1 MAQFE
6 LPTKLWINRRAFPY
20 WIDQALDSN
29 VSRSTNYTEM
39 ISVSTKGIAIV
50 QPIHNTWCYVPVIK
64 QVTVDNF
71 EILMRVYR
79 SNVGTSAWINGGLG
93 LLFRQADA
101 GPNENYCYVCLGSG
115 SIHKNISIRSYD
127 TLGTSSD
134 IYNSSVSG
142 VGSQNSYFNWRVR
155 REGTKI
161 KVRAWVDG
169 TAEPT
174 GWQVDVTD
182 ELNKYSNVSIRAP
195 FDSTALDIITDFA
208 YATDGDTAQ
217 FNLPAVTKTVAHQR
231 SGATTNDY
239 SIIKDRHTHDVLSII
254 PFNNS
259 GTWVKEIPEDWDF
272 YIVDEILRD
281 TFLDFRFANGDGYL
295 GGDYPDGIVTIAG
308 VPVEAD
314 IDVRLR
320 MPEDPVLDGKIIR
333 QGRSSSA
340 GTWHI
345 PNLAQNLKYDVIAR
359 HDGEKDMLAP
369 DVTATVD
376 TNLQPY
382 YTGGWGLTQLLD
394 TFSLRCV
401 AERMVPPL
409 SVEVTGMRIPTDIE
423 SEIQLDQQ
431 TIQIVRS
438 LRDHGRFEFEI
449 NVQDSM
455 AQQMSIPVLLENVKR
470 TSFVT
475 VVGTVVSVVTT
486 NVSSK
491 AITLPSSVLPGDL
504 IIIAVM
510 HRHNSLTVVDN
521 SGQVWERVSSW
532 SPYYA
537 QGSTIL
543 YRKAVEG
550 DASREVTMKLTT
562 SAFLTVH
569 CLILR
574 GKFLPLEVRRSIS
587 HSARYDE
594 TYSTNVKNLT
604 PVEHDSG
611 FMVRSVSNVYALSEV
626 AKAKMILSGMTMVGA
641 ATGAPYRMQTG
652 YTHLAEPG
660 VFNGTYQTDAGNTED
675 SIPDVVLIIDE
686 VRE

>member
-6 LPTKLWINRRAFPY
+6 LPTKLWINKRALPY

-29 VSRSTNYTEM
+29 VPRTTNYTEI
-39 ISVSTKGIAIV
+39 ISVSTKGITIV
-50 QPIHNTWCYVPVIK
+50 QPIHNSWCYLPVIK
-64 QVTVDNF
+64 QVPVDSF

-79 SNVGTSAWINGGLG
+79 SNVGTNNWGNGGLG
-93 LLFRQADA
+93 LLFRQADV
-101 GPNENYCYVCLGSG
+101 GSGENYCYVSLGSG
-115 SIHKNISIRSYD
+115 ASHKSIFIRRYD

-134 IYNSSVSG
+134 IYNSTVSG
-142 VGSQNSYFNWRVR
+142 VGSQNTYFNWRVR
-155 REGTKI
+155 REGTKT
-161 KVRAWVDG
+161 KVRAWADG
-169 TAEPT
+169 TVEPT
-174 GWQVDVTD
+174 EWHIDVTD

-195 FDSTALDIITDFA
+195 FDSTVLDIITDFA

-217 FNLPAVTKTVAHQR
+217 FNLPVVTKTVAHQR
-231 SGATTNDY
+231 SGATSYDH
-239 SIIKDRHTHDVLSII
+239 SIIKDRHTHNVLNII
-254 PFNNS
+254 PFNSS
-259 GTWVKEIPEDWDF
+259 GTWIREIPDDWDF
-272 YIVDEILRD
+272 YIVDELLEG
-281 TFLDFRFANGDGYL
+281 TFFDFRFANGDGYL

-308 VPVEAD
+308 VPAEAD

-320 MPEDPVLDGKIIR
+320 IPEDPVLDGKVIR
-333 QGRSSSA
+333 QVRSSNV
-340 GTWHI
+340 GTWNI
-345 PNLAQNLKYDVIAR
+345 PNLAQDLKYDVIAR
-359 HDGEKDMLAP
+359 HDGEKDILAP
-369 DVTATVD
+369 DVTAAVD
-376 TNLQPY
+376 TNLKPY
-382 YTGGWGLTQLLD
+382 YTGGWGLTPSLD

-409 SVEVTGMRIPTDIE
+409 SVGFTGMRIPTGIE
-423 SEIQLDQQ
+423 SETQLDNRA
-431 TIQIVRS
+431 IQIVRS

-455 AQQMSIPVLLENVKR
+455 AQQLSIPVLLENVKR

-475 VVGTVVSVVTT
+475 VVGTVVSVATSNT
-486 NVSSK
+486 SSK

-504 IIIAVM
+504 IIIAVT

-521 SGQVWERVSSW
+521 SGQVWERVSCW
-532 SPYYA
+532 SPYFA

-550 DASREVTMKLTT
+550 DASLEVTMKLTT
-562 SAFLTVH
+562 SAFLLVH
-569 CLILR
+569 CLVLR

-587 HSARYDE
+587 HSVRYDE
-594 TYSTNVKNLT
+594 TYSTSVKNLT
-604 PVEHDSG
+604 PVVHDSG
-611 FMVRSVSNVYALSEV
+611 FMVRSVSNIYALSDA

-641 ATGAPYRMQTG
+641 KAGTPYRMQTG